1 MPRQITVCQ
10 MTFPWMKMHE
20 FLIWISPRFVP
31 KGPISNKWALVQVMH
46 RRQAIIGTNAD
57 PVHDTYMQHKGEM
70 S

>member
-1 MPRQITVCQ
+1 
-10 MTFPWMKMHE
+10 MKMHE

-57 PVHDTYMQHKGEM
+57 PVHDTYMQH
-70 S
+70 